1 MYNPADT
8 ICAPAT
14 AVGSGAVSMIRVS
27 GADSLC
33 AVDRVV
39 RFDKGSAS
47 DSRGYTLKHGNV
59 PGIDEVVVGIYR
71 APHSY
76 TGEDSAEICCHAS
89 PFIASRIL
97 GLLCEAGC
105 RLAEPGE
112 FTRRAF
118 TNGKMDLAQAEAV
131 ADLIASGSEAQHR
144 VALNQLRGGY
154 SAELAEIRSELLE
167 LTSLIELELDFSEE
181 EVEFADRNRLASLL
195 DDVIGRCTTL
205 ADSFKAGNAIRNGVP
220 VAIVGA
226 PNSGKSTLLNAL
238 LRDDRALVSDIP
250 GTTRDTIEETCVVG
264 GVLLRFI
271 DTAGIRETRDEV
283 ERMGIDR
290 ALSKAAQAEIVLGVV
305 DAAASPGVDVDDD
318 RTGKETGTV
327 VATKTETETGMRMR
341 MGIAPGSVPPHDGFR
356 FMSASVGEK
365 CHAPLASEV
374 SALTDC
380 AGDTPILPDSIAS
393 QIEKI
398 ASTVDLSRQK
408 LVLLLNKC
416 DKAESAAAGAEGP
429 VSPRSG
435 QAPSCGRPLLSGQDP
450 LAPQQVALDSPAD
463 RRVLSCGQTLP
474 NGQVPLDPLH
484 TGPDSSPGGGAF
496 SYGQTLPGGEGPSSL
511 RQTEPDSP
519 PSGRTLSPG
528 QTLSSG
534 EVPSSLQQAA
544 SDFLPGSRLSHG
556 QTPSSRQVPS
566 NPQYAVSASGS
577 EGRSM
582 ELEAFLRG
590 RFPAVAFF
598 DEISSGGIS
607 DRGVPGEGQRDSN
620 DVISVDNKNVSC
632 ANINVSSTDYQKNNP
647 IVLSISAKYG
657 IGLED
662 LRKVLV
668 SLVGDVPADGVL
680 VTNARHA
687 AALRDAAASLR
698 AVRSGLDALP
708 GDLLAEDLRAALASL
723 GSITGEIC
731 PEEVLGAIFSR
742 FCIGK

>member
-39 RFDKGSAS
+39 RFDKGSAA
-47 DSRGYTLKHGNV
+47 DSRGYTLKHGDI
-59 PGIDEVVVGIYR
+59 PGVDEVVVGIYR

-105 RLAEPGE
+105 RMAGPGE

-181 EVEFADRNRLASLL
+181 EVEFADRDRLASLL
-195 DDVIGRCTTL
+195 DEVIGRCTTL

-250 GTTRDTIEETCVVG
+250 GTTRDTIEETCAVG

-305 DAAASPGVDVDDD
+305 DAAASP
-318 RTGKETGTV
+318 
-327 VATKTETETGMRMR
+327 
-341 MGIAPGSVPPHDGFR
+341 AP
-356 FMSASVGEK
+356 
-365 CHAPLASEV
+365 EV

-380 AGDTPILPDSIAS
+380 AKDAPILPLPDGIAA

-398 ASTVDLSRQK
+398 ASAVDLSRQK

-416 DKAESAAAGAEGP
+416 DKAESATAGAAGQ

-435 QAPSCGRPLLSGQDP
+435 LAPSCGQILSG
-450 LAPQQVALDSPAD
+450 
-463 RRVLSCGQTLP
+463 
-474 NGQVPLDPLH
+474 
-484 TGPDSSPGGGAF
+484 
-496 SYGQTLPGGEGPSSL
+496 
-511 RQTEPDSP
+511 
-519 PSGRTLSPG
+519 
-528 QTLSSG
+528 
-534 EVPSSLQQAA
+534 
-544 SDFLPGSRLSHG
+544 
-556 QTPSSRQVPS
+556 QVPS

-577 EGRSM
+577 VGRSM
-582 ELEAFLRG
+582 ELKAFLRG

-598 DEISSGGIS
+598 DENSSCRNSDSGVSGEAIFDDKLSNAGILSSGTS
-607 DRGVPGEGQRDSN
+607 EDVVSAGQFLDHRNSN
-620 DVISVDNKNVSC
+620 DVISTDNKNVSHT
-632 ANINVSSTDYQKNNP
+632 NINVLSADYQKNNP

>member
-1 MYNPADT
+1 
-8 ICAPAT
+8 
-14 AVGSGAVSMIRVS
+14 MIRVS

-39 RFDKGSAS
+39 RFDKGSAA
-47 DSRGYTLKHGNV
+47 DSRGYTLKHGDI
-59 PGIDEVVVGIYR
+59 PGVDEVVVGIYR

-105 RLAEPGE
+105 RMAGPGE

-181 EVEFADRNRLASLL
+181 EVEFADRDRLASLL
-195 DDVIGRCTTL
+195 DEVIGRCTTL

-305 DAAASPGVDVDDD
+305 DAAASL
-318 RTGKETGTV
+318 
-327 VATKTETETGMRMR
+327 
-341 MGIAPGSVPPHDGFR
+341 AP
-356 FMSASVGEK
+356 
-365 CHAPLASEV
+365 EV
-374 SALTDC
+374 SALSDC
-380 AGDTPILPDSIAS
+380 AGDTPHKPDGIAA
-393 QIEKI
+393 QIGKI
-398 ASTVDLSRQK
+398 ASAVDLSRQK

-416 DKAESAAAGAEGP
+416 DKAENAVAGPEGP

-435 QAPSCGRPLLSGQDP
+435 LAPSCGQVPVNSRQA
-450 LAPQQVALDSPAD
+450 APDSPTD
-463 RRVLSCGQTLP
+463 RRAPSCGQILI
-474 NGQVPLDPLH
+474 G
-484 TGPDSSPGGGAF
+484 
-496 SYGQTLPGGEGPSSL
+496 
-511 RQTEPDSP
+511 
-519 PSGRTLSPG
+519 
-528 QTLSSG
+528 
-534 EVPSSLQQAA
+534 
-544 SDFLPGSRLSHG
+544 
-556 QTPSSRQVPS
+556 QVPS
-566 NPQYAVSASGS
+566 NPQYAVSAAGS
-577 EGRSM
+577 VGKSM

-607 DRGVPGEGQRDSN
+607 DRGVPGEGVLNDKLSDGGIPKGRISEDVVSTGRFSDHLDSN
-620 DVISVDNKNVSC
+620 DVILACNKNVSY
-632 ANINVSSTDYQKNNP
+632 ANINVLSADYQKNNP
-647 IVLSISAKYG
+647 TVLSISAKYG